1 MDKIRVLLIDDE
13 PSFTRMLKMSLERRG
28 RFEVRVENNGAY
40 GLKAAQD
47 FLPDII
53 LLDVIMPDIDGG
65 EIASTIRADRNLK
78 DTPIVF
84 LTAGVSKE
92 TTRAKGNVIGGQ
104 KYLAKPV
111 TVDEIVRCIETQLKK
126 PGGVAPGSSPVR
138 KS

>member
-13 PSFTRMLKMSLERRG
+13 PSFTRMLKLSLELRG
-28 RFEVRVENNGAY
+28 RFEVRVEKNGAY
-40 GLKAAQD
+40 GLKVAQD

-53 LLDVIMPDIDGG
+53 LLDVIMPDVDGG
-65 EIASTIRADRNLK
+65 EIASTIRADRVLK

-104 KYLAKPV
+104 KYLAKPA
-111 TVDEIVRCIETQLKK
+111 TVEEIIRCIETHLSK
-126 PGGVAPGSSPVR
+126 PGKVAPGSSAVP

>member
-1 MDKIRVLLIDDE
+1 MERIRVLLIDDE

-28 RFEVRVENNGAY
+28 CFEVRVENNGAY
-40 GLKAAQD
+40 GLTVAQD
-47 FLPDII
+47 FLPHFI
-53 LLDVIMPDIDGG
+53 LLDVIMPDVDGG
-65 EIASTIRADRNLK
+65 EVAAKIRADAKLK

-92 TTRAKGNVIGGQ
+92 TTRVKGNIIGGQ

-111 TVDEIVRCIETQLKK
+111 TVDEVIRCIEAQL
-126 PGGVAPGSSPVR
+126 GRSTGVDSGSSAVP